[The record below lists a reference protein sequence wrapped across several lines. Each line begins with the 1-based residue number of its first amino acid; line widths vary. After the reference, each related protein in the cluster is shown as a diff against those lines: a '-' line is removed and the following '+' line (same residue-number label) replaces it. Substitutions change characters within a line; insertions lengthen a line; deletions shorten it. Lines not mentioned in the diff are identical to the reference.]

1 MNFRIASMTLALSLV
16 AVAAA
21 RAEGPDEAEVL
32 AQVRDGETATL
43 DLQTIRRY
51 GDVVGRFE
59 VAFVWTDSTRP
70 MPADYS
76 PRRVRYMA
84 NCEEGTMTIAA
95 VGVLDGA
102 GRVQKTIVVPPRA
115 SDPVKPQKGTEAAK
129 WLRRVCMF

>member
-1 MNFRIASMTLALSLV
+1 MTLAISFV
-16 AVAAA
+16 AAAAA
-21 RAEGPDEAEVL
+21 RADGPEEAEAL
-32 AQVRDGETATL
+32 AQVRDGESATL

-59 VAFVWTDSTRP
+59 VALVWTDSTRP

-95 VGVLDGA
+95 VGVFDPA

-115 SDPVKPQKGTEAAK
+115 SDPVTPEKGTEAAK